1 MKAKFA
7 IPLTLIAGLT
17 LAAGNASASDEAF
30 GALLGGATG
39 AVIGHAIGGRDA
51 AVAGGAFGAIV
62 GAAAASEQD
71 RYYDDYYGPRRV
83 YGPPPPVY
91 YGPPRVV
98 YQEFR
103 PVYGPPPVIIDYA
116 PARYG
121 YYGYHGGW
129 RHNDGRWDR
138 DRDGRWHRGW

>member
-1 MKAKFA
+1 MKGRFA
-7 IPLTLIAGLT
+7 IPMALATGLT
-17 LAAGNASASDEAF
+17 LAAGNASASDEVF

-39 AVIGHAIGGRDA
+39 AVIGHAVGGRDA

-62 GAAAASEQD
+62 GAAAASDD
-71 RYYDDYYGPRRV
+71 RYYGDYYGPRRV

-98 YQEFR
+98 YEDYR
-103 PVYGPPPVIIDYA
+103 PVYGPPPVVIQYA

-121 YYGYHGGW
+121 YYGAWGYH
-129 RHNDGRWDR
+129 RDRWDR
-138 DRDGRWHRGW
+138 DHDGRRHRGW